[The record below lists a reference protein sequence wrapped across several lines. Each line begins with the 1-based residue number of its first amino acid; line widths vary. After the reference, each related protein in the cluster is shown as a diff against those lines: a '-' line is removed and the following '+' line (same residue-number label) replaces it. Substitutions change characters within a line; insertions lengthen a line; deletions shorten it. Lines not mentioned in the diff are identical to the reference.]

1 MLVLHNSGLFVK
13 IAPIIEIGNIME
25 AFLQEAKASSRV
37 LSTLS
42 GAEKNR
48 ILKEMAEDLRT
59 NTEAILKANAL
70 DMSDAESNNLAP
82 SLKDR
87 LFLDES
93 RIEGMAVA
101 IEEIAGLKEPVGRV
115 LDGWVTED
123 GLKIEK
129 VSVPIGVI
137 GIIFESR
144 PNVTSDTAALSFKS
158 SNVCVLKGG
167 KEAQNSNEAIAKVLQ
182 EVLKANDLP
191 QALIS
196 LIPDASREGV
206 AKLIKMDKY
215 VDLIIPRGGE
225 GLIRYVSENASVPV
239 VKHDKGQCHTY
250 IDEDANVENAIAIA
264 INAKVQRPGVC
275 NSMET
280 LLVDAAIAEE
290 VLPQL
295 KTAFDEAHTELKGC
309 ERTRESIEVSQAT
322 EADYDT
328 EYLANIL
335 NIRVVDG
342 VDGAIDHIVRFGSGH
357 SEAIITEN
365 ITTAEAFLNSIDAA
379 AVYVNASTR
388 FTDGGAFGFGAEV
401 GISTNKLH
409 ARGPMGIEGLT
420 TYKFKIYGSG
430 QIR

>member
-1 MLVLHNSGLFVK
+1 VEK
-13 IAPIIEIGNIME
+13 
-25 AFLQEAKASSRV
+25 FLEEAKSASRV
-37 LSTLS
+37 LSLIG
-42 GAEKNR
+42 GAKKNK
-48 ILKEMAEDLRT
+48 ILREMATALRANTMDLL
-59 NTEAILKANAL
+59 EANAL
-70 DMSDAESNNLAP
+70 DMSDGKKN
-82 SLKDR
+82 SLSSALMDR
-87 LFLDES
+87 LYLDEK
-93 RIEGMAVA
+93 RIEVMAVA
-101 IEEIAGLKEPVGRV
+101 VEEIAALKEPVGRV

-129 VSVPIGVI
+129 VSIPIGVI
-137 GIIFESR
+137 GIIYESR
-144 PNVTSDTAALSFKS
+144 PNVTSDTAALCFKS

-167 KEAQNSNEAIAKVLQ
+167 KEAENSNRAIAKVLQ
-182 EVLKANDLP
+182 GVLEKNSLP
-191 QALIS
+191 KALIS
-196 LIPDASREGV
+196 LIPDSSREGV

-225 GLIRYVSENASVPV
+225 GLIKYVCDNATVSV

-250 IDEDANVENAIAIA
+250 IDKEAKLDDAIKIA

-275 NSMET
+275 NAMET
-280 LLVDAAIAEE
+280 LLVDSAIAKEA
-290 VLPQL
+290 LPLL
-295 KTAFDEAHTELKGC
+295 KAEFDKAHTELKGC
-309 ERTRESIEVSQAT
+309 VNTQAIIDVMRAT
-322 EADYDT
+322 DEDYDT

-335 NIRVVDG
+335 NIKVVGG
-342 VDGAIDHIVRFGSGH
+342 VDGAIEHIVRFGSGH
-357 SEAIITEN
+357 SEAIITQN
-365 ITTAEAFLNSIDAA
+365 ITTAETFLNAIDAA

>member
-1 MLVLHNSGLFVK
+1 
-13 IAPIIEIGNIME
+13 ME
-25 AFLQEAKASSRV
+25 TFLAKAKESSRV

-48 ILKEMAEDLRT
+48 ILKEMAEALRA
-59 NTEAILKANAL
+59 NTPTLLESNAL
-70 DMSDAESNNLAP
+70 DMADAEVNNLAP

-87 LFLDES
+87 LLLDEG
-93 RIEGMAVA
+93 RIDGMAVA
-101 IEEIAGLKEPVGRV
+101 IEEIAALKEPVGRV

-137 GIIFESR
+137 GIIYESR

-158 SNVCVLKGG
+158 ANVCVLKGG
-167 KEAQNSNEAIAKVLQ
+167 KEAQHSNEAIAKVLQ
-182 EVLKANDLP
+182 GVLKKNDLP
-191 QALIS
+191 EALIS

-215 VDLIIPRGGE
+215 VDLIVPRGGE
-225 GLIRYVSENASVPV
+225 GLIRYVSDNASVPV

-295 KTAFDEAHTELKGC
+295 KAAFDEAHTELKGC
-309 ERTRESIEVSQAT
+309 ELTQKSIEVAPAT
-322 EADYDT
+322 EEDYDT

-342 VDGAIDHIVRFGSGH
+342 VEGAIEHIVQHGSGH

-365 ITTAEAFLNSIDAA
+365 ITTAEVFLNGIDAA

>member
-1 MLVLHNSGLFVK
+1 
-13 IAPIIEIGNIME
+13 ME
-25 AFLQEAKASSRV
+25 AFLKEAKASSRV
-37 LSTLS
+37 VSQLGS
-42 GAEKNR
+42 AQKNN
-48 ILKEMAEDLRT
+48 ILKEMAEALR
-59 NTEAILKANAL
+59 NNQGLILQANAI
-70 DMSDAESNNLAP
+70 DMQNADKENLAS

-87 LFLDES
+87 LFLDEE
-93 RIEGMAVA
+93 RIEAMAIA
-101 IEEIAGLKEPVGRV
+101 IEDIAALKEPVGRV
-115 LDGWVTED
+115 LEGWMTPS

-129 VSVPIGVI
+129 VTVPIGVI
-137 GIIFESR
+137 GIIYESR

-167 KEAQNSNEAIAKVLQ
+167 KEAQHSNEAIAQVLQ
-182 EVLKANDLP
+182 SVLKKHGLP
-191 QALIS
+191 EALIS

-206 AKLIKMDKY
+206 SKLIKMDKY
-215 VDLIIPRGGE
+215 VDLIVPRGGE

-250 IDEDANVENAIAIA
+250 IDEDANIENAIAIA
-264 INAKVQRPGVC
+264 LNAKVQRPGVC
-275 NSMET
+275 NAMET
-280 LLVDAAIAEE
+280 LLVDEAIAQE

-295 KTAFDEAHTELKGC
+295 KLAFDAAHTELKGC
-309 ERTRESIEVSQAT
+309 ALTQESIDVALAT

-335 NIRVVDG
+335 NIKVVKG
-342 VDGAIDHIVRFGSGH
+342 VEGAIEHIIRFGSGH

-365 ITTAEAFLNSIDAA
+365 ITTAEIFLNSIDAA

>member
-1 MLVLHNSGLFVK
+1 
-13 IAPIIEIGNIME
+13 ME
-25 AFLQEAKASSRV
+25 AFLAKAKESSRV

-48 ILKEMAEDLRT
+48 ILKEMAEALRT
-59 NTEAILKANAL
+59 NTPTLLKANAL
-70 DMSDAESNNLAP
+70 DMADAEVNNLAP

-87 LFLDES
+87 LLLDEG
-93 RIEGMAVA
+93 RIDGMAVA
-101 IEEIAGLKEPVGRV
+101 IEEIAALKEPVGRV

-137 GIIFESR
+137 GIIYESR

-158 SNVCVLKGG
+158 ANVCVLKGG

-182 EVLKANDLP
+182 EVLKKNDLP
-191 QALIS
+191 EALIS

-215 VDLIIPRGGE
+215 VDLIVPRGGE

-264 INAKVQRPGVC
+264 LNAKVQRPGVC

-280 LLVDAAIAEE
+280 LLVDSAIAEE

-295 KTAFDEAHTELKGC
+295 KVAFDAAHTELKGC
-309 ERTRESIEVSQAT
+309 EITQKSIEVAHAT
-322 EADYDT
+322 EEDFDT

-342 VDGAIDHIVRFGSGH
+342 VEGAIEHIVRFGSGH

-365 ITTAEAFLNSIDAA
+365 ITTAEAFLNGIDAA